1 MPVPPRLSM
10 LRSPAWCGRVLAA
23 AVLAVAAAGGRSRA
37 DDPPPAVVARVG
49 EAPVLLST
57 FEAVLR
63 RLGPQQT
70 VTADRRR
77 HVEAAV
83 MEQLVDEVLIRSEL
97 EHRQISVADSEIDTA
112 LGQFKAQFNGDASYQ
127 AFLAATGR
135 DEAGLRDQL
144 RLNIGMEKYAR
155 PLMTAAALDAVFQD
169 KRREIDG
176 TRLRVSHI
184 LLRPDILDVSGSGG
198 ADGID
203 RIVARAES
211 IRRDILQDR
220 TTFEDAARRHSA
232 APSRHRGGDMG
243 WINRD
248 GPMVEEFS
256 QPVYRLAKGEVSRP
270 IITSFGV
277 HLVKVTDVEQGRIGI
292 DAVRPR
298 IEKLLFADLVRRLV
312 QEARGR
318 LPVAYSPGVAHFDP
332 ATPADAAGPRRIIVA
347 GGETPAN

>member
-1 MPVPPRLSM
+1 MPVRPGLFL
-10 LRSPAWCGRVLAA
+10 LRPPAWCGSA
-23 AVLAVAAAGGRSRA
+23 LAVAALAVAAGDGPSRA

-49 EAPVLLST
+49 DAPVLQSA
-57 FEAVLR
+57 FDAVIR

-70 VTADRRR
+70 ITADRRR

-97 EHRQISVADSEIDTA
+97 EHRQIAVADSEIDTA

-155 PLMTAAALDAVFQD
+155 PLMTPPALDAVFQAQ
-169 KRREIDG
+169 RREVDG

-184 LLRPDILDVSGSGG
+184 LLRPDILDVSGVGG
-198 ADGID
+198 GDGID
-203 RIVARAES
+203 RIVMRAES
-211 IRRDILQDR
+211 IRSDILQDR

-256 QPVYRLAKGEVSRP
+256 RPVYRLAKGEVSRP
-270 IITSFGV
+270 IITPFGV
-277 HLVKVTDVEQGRIGI
+277 HIVKVTDVDPGRIGI
-292 DAVRPR
+292 DVVRPR
-298 IEKLLFADLVRRLV
+298 IEKVLFADLVRRLV
-312 QEARGR
+312 QDARRR

-332 ATPADAAGPRRIIVA
+332 ATPADAAGPRRIVVA
-347 GGETPAN
+347 GSETPAN